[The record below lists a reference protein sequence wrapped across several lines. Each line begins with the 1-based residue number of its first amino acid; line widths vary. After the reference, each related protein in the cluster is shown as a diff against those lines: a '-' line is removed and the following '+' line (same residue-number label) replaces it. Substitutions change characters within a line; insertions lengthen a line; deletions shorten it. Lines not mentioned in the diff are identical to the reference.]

1 MTEKNKN
8 LIVRLVSAL
17 VLLPIVLF
25 LLAQGGWWACSLF
38 GFAAGAC
45 AYEYQQIVFKQS
57 SGITWFTVAMA
68 ALLPFLPLAA
78 HKHAAA
84 AVLAATGVLV
94 FAASIWHLLRGP
106 VAEAPQRTAH
116 VLMAFFYGMGGL
128 TALAQLR
135 GMDDGGWW
143 VVAALVITWGNDTSA
158 YFAGRFLGKHKLYPE
173 VSPNKTWEGFFGGF
187 VGSIGFLFIQKLF
200 FFPELT
206 VIDCFALGSL
216 GSLLGPA
223 GDLCES
229 MLKRAYGV
237 KDSGK
242 IIPGHGGMLDR
253 IDALIFNAPMVL
265 VYVMFVRD
273 LLARGWSQP
282 VG

>member
-8 LIVRLVSAL
+8 LLIRIVSGLS
-17 VLLPIVLF
+17 LLPIVLY
-25 LLAQGGWWACSLF
+25 LLYLGGWWSAGLL

-45 AYEYQQIVFKQS
+45 AYEYIA
-57 SGITWFTVAMA
+57 ITLKTHSPIAWFTVAMA
-68 ALLPFLPLAA
+68 AAMPFLPVAFPQNA
-78 HKHAAA
+78 HA
-84 AVLAATGVLV
+84 LISGSTGVVV
-94 FAASIWHLLRGP
+94 FGAWAWHLLRGP
-106 VAEAPQRTAH
+106 LAEGPQRSANLT
-116 VLMAFFYGMGGL
+116 MAFIYGHGGL
-128 TALAQLR
+128 TALSALR
-135 GMDDGGWW
+135 LMPEGGMW
-143 VVAALVITWGNDTSA
+143 VVVALVITWGNDTMA

-187 VGSIGFLFIQKLF
+187 VGAIGFLFLQRAF
-200 FFPELT
+200 FFPTLS
-206 VIDCFALGSL
+206 VIDCFVLGSL

-265 VYVMFVRD
+265 LYVQF
-273 LLARGWSQP
+273 ARVWIAG
-282 VG
+282 